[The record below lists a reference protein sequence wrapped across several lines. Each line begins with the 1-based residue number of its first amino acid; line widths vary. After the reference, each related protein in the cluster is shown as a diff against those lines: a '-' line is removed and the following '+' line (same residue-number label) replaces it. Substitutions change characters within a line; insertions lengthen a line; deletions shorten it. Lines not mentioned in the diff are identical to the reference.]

1 MLGVYVHIPFCR
13 HKCLYCDFP
22 SYSGLDCYMAG
33 YVPALCREIAATPYA
48 GKPVDTIYIGGG
60 TPSILSAPSMEAIV
74 RTLRPPF
81 AVTGDAEITI
91 EANPESLDRE
101 KAEAYVACGINRL
114 SLGIQSFS
122 DEMLSFLGRI
132 HTAKEG
138 EQALDAAWKAGI
150 RNLSIDLMYGLPG
163 QTVDDVRRDVQ
174 RLGDL
179 PVDHA
184 SIYSLIVEDGTPL
197 KHGLS
202 KGTWT
207 LPDDDTVEAMGKAV
221 HDQMHDLGF
230 HHYEIS
236 SYAKGPFES
245 KHNSKYWIYEPYIGF
260 GVSAHSFD
268 GTARWANMANIP
280 QYIER
285 AGRDSVE
292 GERIAIDA
300 ERVVEDY
307 CFLALRRR
315 VGIEKDDY
323 ARRFG
328 RPIEADFGPVIDGL
342 IRQGLLE
349 TTDQWIRLSDKGLAY
364 GNYVFGKF
372 IR

>member
-1 MLGVYVHIPFCR
+1 MLGLYVHIPFCR

-22 SYSGLDCYMAG
+22 SYSGLERYLEG

-48 GKPVDTIYIGGG
+48 GKSVDTIYIGGG
-60 TPSILSAPSMEAIV
+60 TPSILSAKAVGDI
-74 RTLRPPF
+74 LRQLRQTF
-81 AVTGDAEITI
+81 EVTAEAEITI
-91 EANPESLDRE
+91 EANPESLDGE
-101 KAEAYVACGINRL
+101 KAAAYVSYGINRL

-138 EQALDAAWKAGI
+138 ERALRAAWDAGI

-202 KGTWT
+202 KGLWT
-207 LPDDDTVEAMGKAV
+207 LPDDEVVEAMGQAV

-236 SYAKGPFES
+236 SYAKGTFES

-285 AGRDSVE
+285 AGKGSVE
-292 GERIAIDA
+292 GERILIDA
-300 ERVVEDY
+300 KRAVEDS

-315 VGIEKDDY
+315 VGIDKEDY
-323 ARRFG
+323 DRRFG
-328 RPIEADFGPVIDGL
+328 QPIEADFGPVIDSL
-342 IRQGLLE
+342 VAQGLLE
-349 TTDQWIRLSDKGLAY
+349 NTKEWVRLSDRGLSY

>member
-1 MLGVYVHIPFCR
+1 MLGIYVHIPFCR

-22 SYSGLDCYMAG
+22 SYSGLECYMAG

-48 GKPVDTIYIGGG
+48 GQKVDTIYIGGG
-60 TPSILSAPSMEAIV
+60 TPSILSAPSMGRIV
-74 RTLRPPF
+74 KTLQQTF
-81 AVTGDAEITI
+81 DVTGDAEVTM
-91 EANPESLDRE
+91 EANPESLDKE
-101 KAEAYVACGINRL
+101 KAAAYVSFGINRL

-138 EQALDAAWKAGI
+138 EKALLAAWDAGI
-150 RNLSIDLMYGLPG
+150 RNLSVDLMYGLPG
-163 QTVDDVRRDVQ
+163 QTVDDVACDVQ
-174 RLGDL
+174 RLGNL
-179 PVDHA
+179 PVNHA

-202 KGTWT
+202 KGQWT
-207 LPDDDTVEAMGKAV
+207 LPDDEAVEAMGKAV
-221 HDQMHDLGF
+221 HDRMHDLGF

-245 KHNSKYWIYEPYIGF
+245 RHNSKYWIYEPYISF

-268 GTARWANMANIP
+268 GTSRWANMANIP

-285 AGRDSVE
+285 AGRSSVE
-292 GERIAIDA
+292 RERIAIDDNRA
-300 ERVVEDY
+300 VEDY

-315 VGIEKDDY
+315 VGINRADY

-328 RPIEADFGPVIDGL
+328 RPVEADFGAVISGL
-342 IRQGLLE
+342 VRQGLLE
-349 TTDQWIRLSDKGLAY
+349 ETKDWVRLSDEGLAY

>member
-1 MLGVYVHIPFCR
+1 
-13 HKCLYCDFP
+13 
-22 SYSGLDCYMAG
+22 
-33 YVPALCREIAATPYA
+33 
-48 GKPVDTIYIGGG
+48 
-60 TPSILSAPSMEAIV
+60 
-74 RTLRPPF
+74 
-81 AVTGDAEITI
+81 
-91 EANPESLDRE
+91 
-101 KAEAYVACGINRL
+101 
-114 SLGIQSFS
+114 
-122 DEMLSFLGRI
+122 MLSFLGRI

-300 ERVVEDY
+300 NGSSR
-307 CFLALRRR
+307 
-315 VGIEKDDY
+315 
-323 ARRFG
+323 
-328 RPIEADFGPVIDGL
+328 
-342 IRQGLLE
+342 
-349 TTDQWIRLSDKGLAY
+349 TTAS
-364 GNYVFGKF
+364 
-372 IR
+372 